1 MVGYPT
7 GVLLLLS
14 GGLLFGQVGPLTAFL
29 AGFKLFA
36 IVYVILACIA
46 VFVALIGRAVT
57 SLIVAA
63 ISGALGFLAPVA
75 LWNWSE
81 PLALAFAIGCALLL
95 GRLAYFLMSTPA
107 QRLEMVPAR
116 LRTLCAQRTK

>member
-1 MVGYPT
+1 M
-7 GVLLLLS
+7 
-14 GGLLFGQVGPLTAFL
+14 TAFL

-36 IVYVILACIA
+36 VVYVLLVCIA

-63 ISGALGFLAPVA
+63 VSGAAGFLAPVA

-81 PLALAFAIGCALLL
+81 PIALAFAVACALLL
-95 GRLAYFLMSTPA
+95 GRLVYFLMSTPQ

-116 LRTLCAQRTK
+116 LRTLCAQRQK

>member
-1 MVGYPT
+1 M
-7 GVLLLLS
+7 
-14 GGLLFGQVGPLTAFL
+14 TAFL

-36 IVYVILACIA
+36 VVYVLLVCIA

-63 ISGALGFLAPVA
+63 VTGAAGFLAPVA

-81 PLALAFAIGCALLL
+81 PIALAFAVACALLL
-95 GRLAYFLMSTPA
+95 GRLVYFLMSTPQ

-116 LRTLCAQRTK
+116 LRTLCAQRQK

>member
-1 MVGYPT
+1 M
-7 GVLLLLS
+7 
-14 GGLLFGQVGPLTAFL
+14 TAFL

-36 IVYVILACIA
+36 VVYVLLVCIA

-63 ISGALGFLAPVA
+63 VSGAAGFLAPVA

-81 PLALAFAIGCALLL
+81 PIALAFAVACALLL
-95 GRLAYFLMSTPA
+95 GRLAYFLMSTPQ

-116 LRTLCAQRTK
+116 LRTLCAQRQK

>member
-1 MVGYPT
+1 M
-7 GVLLLLS
+7 
-14 GGLLFGQVGPLTAFL
+14 TAFL

-36 IVYVILACIA
+36 VVYVVLVCVA

-63 ISGALGFLAPVA
+63 IAGAAGFLAPVV
-75 LWNWSE
+75 LWNWAE
-81 PLALAFAIGCALLL
+81 PIALAFAVACALLL
-95 GRLAYFLMSTPA
+95 GRVVYFLMSTPQ

-116 LRTLCAQRTK
+116 LRTICAHRPK